1 MRAALVLLFV
11 SLCATAEAQPA
22 AKPPEK
28 PPELLA
34 IDMKWGVKI
43 PMRDGV
49 RLNATV
55 FLPADRKGPLP
66 VVFTLTPYIADNYQ
80 DRASYFATHGYV
92 FALVDAR
99 GRGNSGG
106 RFDPFFQEPRDGHDI
121 VEWLA
126 RQPYSNGKV
135 AMWGGSYAGFNQWLT
150 ARERPP
156 HLASIVPVASPHVVV
171 DFPAYK
177 NIFHPYAIRWLTL
190 TSGATDNAKLFGERG
205 FWRAKF
211 IELFRSHRPFRELDE
226 VVGNDS
232 TPFENWIAHP
242 TMDAYW
248 QRAALTP
255 EQYRALTLPILTI
268 TGAYDG
274 DQPGALHYYRQHM
287 RFGSPRAR
295 ANHFLIIG
303 PWDHPGTRTPQREV
317 SGLSFGEASLV
328 DLNGL
333 HKEWY
338 DWTMKGGPRPGFL
351 KKRVAYYVIGAD
363 EWRHASSLDVIG
375 RQKRTFYLDSRGQA
389 SSVFRSGDL
398 RRTPPTT
405 AGRDSY
411 TYDPL
416 DVRSAERVIGRSEE
430 HLTDQLDVMAIEGD
444 GLVYHSEPFAQDTVV
459 SGSPRLTVWMAM
471 DVPDTDIAVDLYEIT
486 QDGQSISLGGDMVR
500 ARYRDSLLEEELVVP
515 GQVNRY
521 VFDGFDWFSRRIP
534 KGSRLRLVI
543 SAPNNAFVQKNYN
556 SGGVVAAES
565 GKDARTAHVTLYHD
579 AQRPSALEL
588 PIDRASEVKAAP

>member
-11 SLCATAEAQPA
+11 LSALSATAAAQPA

-28 PPELLA
+28 PPDLLA
-34 IDMKWGVKI
+34 VDMKWGVKI

-55 FLPADRKGPLP
+55 FLPANRKGPLP
-66 VVFTLTPYIADNYQ
+66 IVFTLTPYIADNYQ
-80 DRASYFATHGYV
+80 DRASYFATHGYA

-99 GRGNSGG
+99 GRGNSEG

-156 HLASIVPVASPHVVV
+156 HLASIVPVASPHVTV
-171 DFPAYK
+171 DFPFAQ
-177 NIFHPYAIRWLTL
+177 NIFYLYDIQWLTF
-190 TSGATDNAKLFGERG
+190 TSGVTDNGKLFNEGA

-211 IELFRSHRPFRELDE
+211 IELYRNHRPFRELDDL
-226 VVGNDS
+226 VGNDS
-232 TPFENWIAHP
+232 TAFETWIAHP
-242 TMDAYW
+242 SPDAYW

-255 EQYRALTLPILTI
+255 EQYRALALPILTL

-274 DQPGALHYYRQHM
+274 DQLGALHYYRQHM

-303 PWDHPGTRTPQREV
+303 PWDHPGTRTPQLEFG
-317 SGLSFGEASLV
+317 GLTFGPASLV

-338 DWTMKGGPRPGFL
+338 DWTMKGGPRPAFL

-363 EWRHASSLDVIG
+363 EWRYASSLDVIG
-375 RQKRTFYLDSRGQA
+375 K
-389 SSVFRSGDL
+389 
-398 RRTPPTT
+398 
-405 AGRDSY
+405 
-411 TYDPL
+411 
-416 DVRSAERVIGRSEE
+416 
-430 HLTDQLDVMAIEGD
+430 
-444 GLVYHSEPFAQDTVV
+444 
-459 SGSPRLTVWMAM
+459 
-471 DVPDTDIAVDLYEIT
+471 
-486 QDGQSISLGGDMVR
+486 
-500 ARYRDSLLEEELVVP
+500 
-515 GQVNRY
+515 
-521 VFDGFDWFSRRIP
+521 
-534 KGSRLRLVI
+534 
-543 SAPNNAFVQKNYN
+543 
-556 SGGVVAAES
+556 
-565 GKDARTAHVTLYHD
+565 
-579 AQRPSALEL
+579 
-588 PIDRASEVKAAP
+588 